1 MNCMKTTI
9 WMGAA
14 AGALVLAAAWPLPA
28 LADFELDDAKGK
40 RILLKDDGTWQYKN
54 ATASAGAASE
64 PAKEQPQADLLLERR
79 IEAPGGCR
87 FEMVLVN
94 TLPYAIRNLV
104 PEFAV
109 FRANGVEYRALTA
122 GFGPVRPGDKGRR
135 NVQFEGITCSEIA
148 RIQVRGGDRCDM
160 GDLQKFSD
168 AVGECLA
175 RVKVQP
181 SKLLTFEKASPELS
195 APSPLPALP
204 DSKP

>member
-1 MNCMKTTI
+1 MKTTI
-9 WMGAA
+9 WVGAA
-14 AGALVLAAAWPLPA
+14 AVALVLAAAYPLPA
-28 LADFELDDAKGK
+28 RADFELADAKGK

-54 ATASAGAASE
+54 ALASSSAASE

-135 NVQFEGITCSEIA
+135 TVQFEGIACSDVA
-148 RIQVRGGDRCDM
+148 KIQVRGGDRCDM
-160 GDLQKFSD
+160 GDLQKFSE

-175 RVKVQP
+175 RVRVQP
-181 SKLLTFEKASPELS
+181 SKLLAFEKLSPDIS
-195 APSPLPALP
+195 STSH